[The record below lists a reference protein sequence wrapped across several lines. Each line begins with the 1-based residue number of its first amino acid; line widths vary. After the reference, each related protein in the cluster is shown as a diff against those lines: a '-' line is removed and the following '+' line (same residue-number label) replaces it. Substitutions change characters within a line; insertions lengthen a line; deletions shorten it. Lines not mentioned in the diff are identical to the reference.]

1 MFKKFFKE
9 LAIGVFVSGLF
20 LLFPY
25 TNAFTQDMR
34 EMEVVY
40 KLSEMSEVTIQ
51 KGAVYKSTEERD
63 LTIDLYYP
71 HSADNEEKYPAVI
84 FVLGYPNFNLKEMQS
99 YISWGKLV
107 ATHNMIGVNYE
118 TSNPETDLTD
128 LINYL
133 LTNAEELNIDK
144 ERIGI
149 WSCSGNVPVALSHLH
164 KSYKPYLRF
173 GVFYYGIMNTSDQK
187 YQTEIDNLS
196 SNYGFISPHI
206 KPGQQLPKDL
216 SMLVVRSGQD
226 NIPNIN
232 DTIDHFTNIAIS
244 NNLPVTLI
252 NFSDG
257 QHAFDFMDDKEE
269 SRRIIRQTLTYMEEK
284 FSSN

>member
-1 MFKKFFKE
+1 MFKKY
-9 LAIGVFVSGLF
+9 AIGIFISALF

-40 KLSEMSEVTIQ
+40 KLPEMSKVTVQRGI
-51 KGAVYKSTEERD
+51 VYKSTEKKN

-71 HSADNEEKYPAVI
+71 PSADNEEKYPAVI

-118 TSNPETDLTD
+118 TSNPETDLAD

-133 LTNAEELNIDK
+133 LANAEELNIDK
-144 ERIGI
+144 DRIGI
-149 WSCSGNVPVALSHLH
+149 WSCSGNVPVALSHLY
-164 KSYKPYLRF
+164 KSYEPYLKF

-187 YQTEIDNLS
+187 YQTEIDKLS
-196 SNYGFISPHI
+196 SSYGFISPHI
-206 KPGQQLPKDL
+206 KPGHQLPKDL
-216 SMLVVRSGQD
+216 PMLVVRSGQD

-257 QHAFDFMDDKEE
+257 QHAFDIMDDKDE
-269 SRRIIRQTLTYMEEK
+269 SRSIIKQTLSYMHEK
-284 FSSN
+284 FTW